1 MATTVRWRPA
11 PTTALGTEAA
21 RITLAS
27 VSQGGRAATALPRRA
42 PPAARGTA
50 PARTATAYAV
60 TAGLAR
66 RASCRAAPMAAAAT
80 AAASTSSARA
90 TTDGA
95 VRPAARLSLRPRPHF
110 HPSSAPSLCTLTP
123 TRSYSPYRRKPQ
135 PFPRYAPPHA
145 CATTGF
151 GCSLKTC
158 PADCSGHGVCQNG
171 TCACENGFTGASC
184 SLGACPNGCN
194 APNGEC
200 VSNRCQC
207 APGFT
212 GAPAAAEQRTPPPSL
227 AQTTTLTP
235 FTLALYQVGTVRCS
249 RVPST
254 APTTATATTARA
266 SATSASSGQTALASS
281 VLTAA
286 PETGT
291 ASRVSAGAAVTS

>member
-1 MATTVRWRPA
+1 MTASTAETVSLACASALRATLATTVRWRPA
-11 PTTALGTEAA
+11 PTTALGTGAA
-21 RITLAS
+21 RRTLVSAS
-27 VSQGGRAATALPRRA
+27 RGGRAATAPPRRA

-50 PARTATAYAV
+50 SARTATAYAV

-90 TTDGA
+90 TMDGA
-95 VRPAARLSLRPRPHF
+95 VRPATRLSLSPRPHL

-171 TCACENGFTGASC
+171 TCACENGFTGA
-184 SLGACPNGCN
+184 
-194 APNGEC
+194 
-200 VSNRCQC
+200 
-207 APGFT
+207 
-212 GAPAAAEQRTPPPSL
+212 PPSPKPKP
-227 AQTTTLTP
+227 TP
-235 FTLALYQVGTVRCS
+235 KPKPEPTLAPFPDPCRP
-249 RVPST
+249 RRP
-254 APTTATATTARA
+254 A
-266 SATSASSGQTALASS
+266 
-281 VLTAA
+281 
-286 PETGT
+286 
-291 ASRVSAGAAVTS
+291 